1 MFTAAD
7 TAINEID
14 WTGLGEKVATL
25 VDGVTGIPLDSLS
38 GIFKAAETAINEI
51 DWNALGGQIAD
62 GLSRAWGLLAGVGD
76 VALGLGEAAVGAGQQ
91 GVGALKDWIKSWRQD
106 EEVESEATQVGAK
119 VITDLDSG
127 VKDEVPTLETTAKEA
142 GDALLNAIKGV
153 LTEEAVKAIGTDFD
167 KNLGTGI
174 EDGQPDVI
182 VIVKTLA
189 DEAYSAMEQEVAA
202 KNFSEIG
209 RQMDA
214 GIAQGVTNN
223 SWLIEQAARDAA
235 LAAYYA
241 ACAALEVHSPS
252 KKGDFLG
259 EMFDLG
265 LAGGIM
271 DNADEVEDAVDF
283 LNDLAAADVDD
294 VNARVAVNGR
304 PQGGS
309 ETDYD
314 RIKAAF
320 VEAIEE
326 TGLGDMVM
334 AVDGRIL
341 GETVEPYSS
350 RATRQR
356 QQQTV
361 KGRTSRLVMG

>member
-1 MFTAAD
+1 MAKKNWFA
-7 TAINEID
+7 
-14 WTGLGEKVATL
+14 G
-25 VDGVTGIPLDSLS
+25 
-38 GIFKAAETAINEI
+38 
-51 DWNALGGQIAD
+51 
-62 GLSRAWGLLAGVGD
+62 LAGLAAAG
-76 VALGLGEAAVGAGQQ
+76 AAGLAGAGNYF
-91 GVGALKDWIKSWRQD
+91 VNSALKAGRETKTVFKGGSIAPEGDTPALRAIRDNLAASGPALEAWEARKAPEQVWIKAR
-106 EEVESEATQVGAK
+106 EG
-119 VITDLDSG
+119 
-127 VKDEVPTLETTAKEA
+127 
-142 GDALLNAIKGV
+142 
-153 LTEEAVKAIGTDFD
+153 FD
-167 KNLGTGI
+167 
-174 EDGQPDVI
+174 
-182 VIVKTLA
+182 
-189 DEAYSAMEQEVAA
+189 
-202 KNFSEIG
+202 
-209 RQMDA
+209 
-214 GIAQGVTNN
+214 
-223 SWLIEQAARDAA
+223 